1 MNKQELAGRIVNA
14 VGGNENITYF
24 THCITRLRFNILDE
38 SRVDKKT
45 LESLDGVMGI
55 TKQGDQLQ
63 VIVGTG
69 VEQIYNEAALLLNCS
84 VETAKE
90 EKPKFSVKLI
100 LETLTAIISPIIPAF
115 CAAGM
120 MKCICLLLTTFGMV
134 DSTGGTYLVFEF
146 ISDIA
151 FYFLPFLIAWSSAK
165 RFKVDEGLAIC
176 VAGALLYPSF
186 MSMVDAGTAVTF
198 LGMSVPLYSYA
209 STIFPT
215 LLGVLFLS
223 VVHRLVDR
231 IIKWDAVKLLL
242 VPLISL
248 GITIPVTYMIV
259 APLGNWGASLLASAF
274 SWLLDTI
281 GPFAGLIIGF
291 LMPIMTLTGLHQS
304 LSPIELMEVTTYG
317 FTFLLSIEFLHNMAE
332 AGAAFGTALTT
343 KDKKFKAIA
352 AETGFTAFIGIS
364 EPALYTVTVKNRNA
378 MISAMAGNGIG
389 GFFSVLLG
397 VKYFGFIWPN
407 LFSIPNALGGDN
419 PVGNV
424 VRLMICAVI
433 TFGVSFS
440 LPFILTRV
448 GKKKEM
454 EKEREKD
461 QEKEMEQTSAV
472 IDVNSPVSG
481 MIIPLSQVKD
491 ETFSKGICG
500 NGVGIIPEN
509 GVAAAPC
516 DGEVMAAMHHAV
528 GLRAVNGA
536 ELLVHVGI
544 DTVELDGNGLTEV
557 VKAGDHVKTG
567 DPLIRFE
574 KEELIKKGYDMT
586 CIVVRS
592 DGDICD
598 IRTGGTVRAGE
609 KVFRCS

>member
-1 MNKQELAGRIVNA
+1 MMGGCAMNKKELAGRIVTA

-38 SRVDKKT
+38 NKVDKKT
-45 LESLDGVMGI
+45 LKSLEGVMGI

-69 VEQIYNEAALLLNCS
+69 VEQIYDEAALLLNCS
-84 VETAKE
+84 AKTAKE
-90 EKPKFSVKLI
+90 EKTKFSIKLI

-120 MKCICLLLTTFGMV
+120 MKCICLLLTTFGIA

-186 MSMVDAGTAVTF
+186 MSMVDADAALTF
-198 LGMSVPLYSYA
+198 FGMNVPLYSYA

-215 LLGVLFLS
+215 LLGVLLLS
-223 VVHRLVDR
+223 VVHRLADR
-231 IIKWDAVKLLL
+231 IIKWDSMKLLL
-242 VPLISL
+242 VPLLSL
-248 GITIPVTYMIV
+248 GITIPATYMIV

-274 SWLLDTI
+274 SWLLDVF

-352 AETGFTAFIGIS
+352 VETGFTAFIGIS

-389 GFFSVLLG
+389 GIFSVVLG

-407 LFSIPNALGGDN
+407 LFSIPNALGGDH

-424 VRLMICAVI
+424 VRLLICAAI

-440 LPFILTRV
+440 LPFILGRSR
-448 GKKKEM
+448 KE
-454 EKEREKD
+454 KA
-461 QEKEMEQTSAV
+461 QTSDV
-472 IDVNSPVSG
+472 VDVNSPVSG
-481 MIIPLSQVKD
+481 TVISLSQVKD

-509 GVAAAPC
+509 GEVAAPC
-516 DGEVMAAMHHAV
+516 DGEVIAAMHHAV
-528 GLRAVNGA
+528 GIRAVNGA
-536 ELLVHVGI
+536 ELLIHVGI
-544 DTVELDGNGLTEV
+544 DTVELDGDGLKEM
-557 VKAGDHVKTG
+557 VKAGDLVKTG
-567 DPLIRFE
+567 DPLIHFE
-574 KEELIKKGYDMT
+574 KESLIEKGYDIT
-586 CIVVRS
+586 CIVVRP
-592 DGDICD
+592 DGDISD
-598 IRTGGTVRAGE
+598 IRTGGAVRAGE
-609 KVFRCS
+609 KIFQCTM